1 MLGNG
6 DELKR
11 DAVPVAPPSKPPR
24 TASFKGHNTINREK
38 SKNHENPPNDQQRS
52 EKLESHNGAST
63 TTTAASEEATTSIA
77 AEKESL
83 PSGGVN
89 VGDIPVIKLS
99 DSLGSR
105 SLHTGSVEVSSKS
118 PGSVENSLPV
128 VHESEATAGAS
139 AAIPNGHVP
148 SSAVDESVA
157 KEHSDDRARS
167 GKHQAES
174 RGREAQNQDEGQGHN
189 ATTQVHNEKPSDRDT
204 KVQNQTTEA
213 QVHND
218 VHDHE
223 GTYTQDVAPAQSE
236 MKSVKEESE
245 STKPITATAIAT
257 TTIST
262 ATTATMTMENSTE
275 KTTTNQINE
284 SHSNSTTPKESESE
298 SKPNGSAGV
307 VEDQQQPTR
316 KSSFGTNKSFR
327 AEDSLFETALLL
339 GKLNQIETWNYP
351 KFDKNCMP
359 YSTKLSKNSEI
370 LL

>member
-11 DAVPVAPPSKPPR
+11 DAVPVAAPSKPPR

-52 EKLESHNGAST
+52 EKSESHNGAST
-63 TTTAASEEATTSIA
+63 TTTTVSEEATTSIA

-148 SSAVDESVA
+148 SIAVDESVA

-167 GKHQAES
+167 GEHQAES
-174 RGREAQNQDEGQGHN
+174 RGREAQNQDGGQGHN

-204 KVQNQTTEA
+204 KVQNHTAEA
-213 QVHND
+213 QVHHD
-218 VHDHE
+218 VHERE
-223 GTYTQDVAPAQSE
+223 GTHTQDVAPARSE

-262 ATTATMTMENSTE
+262 TTTGNTVTMENSTE

-298 SKPNGSAGV
+298 SKLNGSASI

-339 GKLNQIETWNYP
+339 GKLPQN
-351 KFDKNCMP
+351 
-359 YSTKLSKNSEI
+359 
-370 LL
+370 